1 MGWLESSCRAS
12 KDKTRQDK
20 TRQDKPTFKTSR
32 LSRQADCPCPKNKF
46 HHSPRHTREPCN
58 QGIMKQAHFWADI
71 SSRSLP
77 NRRNF
82 EPNFFMKSRNLPRF
96 ESSSGSSLLIFLSAS
111 SARLYLLA
119 AWIVFSSLIC
129 RRLTCLHSFQV
140 GFVLVKKGNDVTGNY
155 IGWVHTLLTGVRHCS
170 PGKTESI

>member
-1 MGWLESSCRAS
+1 MTFSMGWLESSCRAS
-12 KDKTRQDK
+12 KDKT
-20 TRQDKPTFKTSR
+20 SR
-32 LSRQADCPCPKNKF
+32 LSLPKKQI
-46 HHSPRHTREPCN
+46 SPLSKTYTRTL
-58 QGIMKQAHFWADI
+58 QSSIMKQAHFWADI

-140 GFVLVKKGNDVTGNY
+140 GFVLVKKGERCHGQQH
-155 IGWVHTLLTGVRHCS
+155 WVGAHSSHRGPPLLA
-170 PGKTESI
+170 GKD